1 MSDSTNRDST
11 KTNQHTWLI
20 SKLSSAKY
28 TLEELEKAWE
38 QEHNYSR
45 NKRTIQRWIHDV
57 EMLHNVFIVC
67 YNKKYFIADK
77 GNFKKYDTKYDK
89 KYDTERWIAY
99 TTKINDLF
107 TQHDDIQD
115 KILIDNIPSENQNLE
130 DILNAISNHL
140 TIKISYTK
148 YSSDD
153 SRNLENKKYTLHP
166 YCVKRFENRWYVT
179 GLVVKKGVKNAEKVY
194 HQIQTFSLDMI
205 KKLELQK
212 KTFKPD
218 PNFNAA
224 NYFKDVYGIITN
236 QKNQQDNLVEIRIR
250 TNARRANYL
259 YNLPLHPSQ
268 EEFSQSASFSVF
280 HYKLKPARD
289 FYQALLHFGP
299 DVEVLSPES
308 VRNEM
313 KELIQE
319 MAEKYK

>member
-57 EMLHNVFIVC
+57 QILHKVLIVC
-67 YNKKYFIADK
+67 DNKKYFIADK
-77 GNFKKYDTKYDK
+77 GNFK

-107 TQHDDIQD
+107 TQYDDIQD

-130 DILNAISNHL
+130 AILNAISSHL
-140 TIKISYTK
+140 VITISYTK

-153 SRNLENKKYTLHP
+153 SRNLENKEYTLHP

-179 GLVVKKGVKNAEKVY
+179 GLVVKKGVKNAEKVC

-205 KKLELQK
+205 KNLKLQK

-218 PNFNAA
+218 PDFNAA

-259 YNLPLHPSQ
+259 YKLPLHPSQ
-268 EEFSQSASFSVF
+268 IEFSKSPSFSVF